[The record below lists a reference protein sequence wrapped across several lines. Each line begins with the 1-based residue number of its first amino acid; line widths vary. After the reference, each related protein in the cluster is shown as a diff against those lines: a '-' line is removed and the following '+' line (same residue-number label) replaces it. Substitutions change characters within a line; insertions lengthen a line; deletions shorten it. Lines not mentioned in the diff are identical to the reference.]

1 MAKRKVI
8 TAGLPQH
15 KNPIPTAV
23 KIGNMVFTSAVGGQ
37 DPITHETPVDPQKQ
51 VENCFKTL
59 RRIMEEAGGSTDDI
73 AKMTVHLKDIKHREY
88 VNNEWHKMF
97 PNENDRPVRHAVEA
111 DLRGSNVIQIEI
123 IAVL

>member
-8 TAGLPQH
+8 HAGLPQH

-23 KIGNMVFTSAVGGQ
+23 KIGQMVFTSAVGGQ
-37 DPITHETPVDPQKQ
+37 DPHTHETPADPQKQ

-59 RRIMEEAGGSTDDI
+59 RLIMEEAGGTTDDI
-73 AKMTVHLKDIKHREY
+73 AKMTVHLKDLKYRDY
-88 VNNEWHKMF
+88 VNVEWFKMF
-97 PNENDRPVRHAVEA
+97 PDENNRPARHAMEA
-111 DLRGSNVIQIEI
+111 DLRGSNIIQIEA